1 MGRCK
6 LEHGLVFWP
15 EPLVKSN
22 GGKRLKRQAMPKC
35 QQPPHTDTPGS
46 GSVLVCIGDIC
57 IRICMLMLPLY
68 KQNKQMS
75 KYTRIGDC
83 STNLLLLLGIHAT
96 EVSFGYV
103 CYCSDCFVLLLL
115 LLWNGGISI
124 LTALS
129 NTGRPDHG
137 YLQLRQSGLL
147 TPYTARGHLLV
158 FPEFSKFPDFF
169 ALRRDRF
176 LYLGWADG
184 RCISVSVVGV
194 CFLRFNY
201 PIVIVVSFQCQNKR
215 KKCV

>member
-22 GGKRLKRQAMPKC
+22 GEKRLKRQAMPKC

-46 GSVLVCIGDIC
+46 ESVLVCIGDIC

-96 EVSFGYV
+96 EVSIGYV

-115 LLWNGGISI
+115 LLLWK
-124 LTALS
+124 
-129 NTGRPDHG
+129 
-137 YLQLRQSGLL
+137 
-147 TPYTARGHLLV
+147 HLAWRY
-158 FPEFSKFPDFF
+158 FDSY
-169 ALRRDRF
+169 R
-176 LYLGWADG
+176 
-184 RCISVSVVGV
+184 
-194 CFLRFNY
+194 
-201 PIVIVVSFQCQNKR
+201 SFQHWAPR
-215 KKCV
+215 SRLSSTPSEWTSYAVYRAWSSSRIP

>member
-115 LLWNGGISI
+115 LLLWKHLAWRYFRFLPLFPTLGAPI
-124 LTALS
+124 TAIFNS
-129 NTGRPDHG
+129 VR
-137 YLQLRQSGLL
+137 
-147 TPYTARGHLLV
+147 V
-158 FPEFSKFPDFF
+158 DF
-169 ALRRDRF
+169 LRRIPRVVIFSYSLSSPSSLISLLFGEIDF
-176 LYLGWADG
+176 
-184 RCISVSVVGV
+184 CI
-194 CFLRFNY
+194 
-201 PIVIVVSFQCQNKR
+201 
-215 KKCV
+215 